1 MSKEPD
7 EEITRTRLYATAG
20 TAYASR
26 MLTQLAVSN
35 MKALKGDHVVP
46 LAPLTLVFGPNA
58 AGKSSI
64 IQSLHL
70 LAQSVRA
77 DTFTPRGPFV
87 DVQDFASVIS
97 GHDTSRE
104 LRIGIRFLVEEED
117 SDAVMLASTGDDET
131 ELVPSIKFE
140 GGVTLTFGDSQ
151 DGRPPAVHADL
162 DLGEASLIEPTD
174 PVPVLEGFDDDTGP
188 YGPFHLRWTV
198 DLADGRASESLAM
211 ALERLHPH
219 DREARSAAALLR
231 LASECV
237 SSGYASAARLEYWTE
252 PMDWQPG
259 LHAPSRLTLSIQP
272 ASAPPAGRQAI
283 QVGGRGLTPDVE
295 TTFHGVL
302 DQWAAGKTESATFD
316 GFGPLVRAF
325 GSVEEE
331 ARGLL
336 RSDLLGEDNS
346 PAAHRYR
353 DKREWDHR
361 PETELVRLGPIR
373 PTPSRVHVEGNTSDT
388 AALALI
394 RRLSRGDRLLRSVN
408 EWLEQLEI
416 PYSVEIDRLVSARTG
431 AEFGFSFA
439 LTDTRTGVE
448 VNMVDVGYGV
458 SQVLPI
464 IAACAGAQ
472 ASIICIEQP
481 ELHLHPRLAANLAE
495 LFVDTANRG
504 NQVIAETHSENIL
517 LRVQRMIRE
526 GRIVSEDVAVIYV
539 DNRGGAEATVRR
551 LQLDDEGDLID
562 RWPGGFFDDRLA
574 DILGVS
580 S

>member
-1 MSKEPD
+1 MAEEPN
-7 EEITRTRLYATAG
+7 EEIARTRLYATAG

-64 IQSLHL
+64 IQALHL

-77 DTFTPRGPFV
+77 DAFTPRGPFV

-117 SDAVMLASTGDDET
+117 SDAVMLASTADDGAD
-131 ELVPSIKFE
+131 LVPSIKFE
-140 GGVTLTFGDSQ
+140 GGVNLHFGDTRE
-151 DGRPPAVHADL
+151 GRPPAVRAEL
-162 DLGEASLIEPTD
+162 DLGDARLIEPAD
-174 PVPVLEGFDDDTGP
+174 PMPVLEGFDEDTGP
-188 YGPFHLRWTV
+188 YGPFYLRWMV
-198 DLADGRASESLAM
+198 DLADGRVAESLA
-211 ALERLHPH
+211 ATLDRLHPH
-219 DREARSAAALLR
+219 DRKARGASALLR

-237 SSGYASAARLEYWTE
+237 SFGYASGSRLEYWTE
-252 PMDWQPG
+252 PMDWQQG
-259 LHAPSRLTLSIQP
+259 LHAPSRLTLSIRP
-272 ASAPPAGRQAI
+272 ASPPPTGREAI
-283 QVGGRGLTPDVE
+283 QVGGRGLTPEDESTVRR
-295 TTFHGVL
+295 TL
-302 DQWAAGKTESATFD
+302 DEWSAGGTEPATFD
-316 GFGPLVRAF
+316 GFGSLVRAF

-336 RSDLLGEDNS
+336 RSDLLGEDSS
-346 PAAHRYR
+346 PAVNRYR
-353 DKREWDHR
+353 GKREWDHR

-373 PTPSRVHVEGNTSDT
+373 PTPSRVIVESETSET
-388 AALALI
+388 TALALI
-394 RRLSRGDRLLRSVN
+394 RRLSRGDHLLRSVN

-431 AEFGFSFA
+431 AEFGYSFA

-464 IAACAGAQ
+464 IAACAGAD
-472 ASIICIEQP
+472 ASIISIEQP

-526 GRIVSEDVAVIYV
+526 GRIASDDVAVIYV
-539 DNRGGAEATVRR
+539 DNRRGSEATVRR
-551 LQLDDEGDLID
+551 LQLDDEGDLVD

>member
-1 MSKEPD
+1 MSEERD

-77 DTFTPRGPFV
+77 DAFTPQGPFV

-97 GHDTSRE
+97 GHDTSQE
-104 LRIGIRFLVEEED
+104 LRVGIRFVVEEED
-117 SDAVMLASTGDDET
+117 SDAVMLATTADDGAD
-131 ELVPSIKFE
+131 LVPSIKFE
-140 GGVTLTFGDSQ
+140 GGVSLAFGNSQ
-151 DGRPPAVHADL
+151 DGRPPVVHADL
-162 DLGEASLIEPTD
+162 GLGDASLIEPTD
-174 PVPVLEGFDDDTGP
+174 PVPVLDGFDEDTGP
-188 YGPFHLRWTV
+188 YGPFYLRWML
-198 DLADGRASESLAM
+198 DLADGRASESLAVI
-211 ALERLHPH
+211 LERLHPH
-219 DREARSAAALLR
+219 DQDARSATALLR

-237 SSGYASAARLEYWTE
+237 SSGYSSGARLEYWTE
-252 PMDWQPG
+252 PMDWQQG

-272 ASAPPAGRQAI
+272 ASAPPAGEQAI
-283 QVGGRGLTPDVE
+283 EVGGRGLTPEDE
-295 TTFHGVL
+295 AAFNALL
-302 DQWAAGKTESATFD
+302 DEWAAGSTDAGTFD
-316 GFGPLVRAF
+316 RFGSLVRVF

-336 RSDLLGEDNS
+336 RSDLLGADNS

-388 AALALI
+388 VALALI
-394 RRLSRGDRLLRSVN
+394 RRLSRGDHLLRSVN
-408 EWLEQLEI
+408 DWLERLEV
-416 PYSVEIDRLVSARTG
+416 PYSVAIDRLVSARTG

-439 LTDTRTGVE
+439 LTDTRTDVE

-464 IAACAGAQ
+464 IAACAGAE

-526 GRIVSEDVAVIYV
+526 GRIASQDVAVIYV
-539 DNRGGAEATVRR
+539 DNRRGSEATVRR
-551 LQLDDEGDLID
+551 LQLDDEGDLVD

-574 DILGVS
+574 DVLGVS